1 MDYIFSLLL
10 LFSPLQTQK
19 PLEGKSILF
28 IIAHRGFND
37 TEYRLPR
44 DMFERLGAKVIVASS
59 DTTMAC
65 GMYDLKV
72 KPDTLISEIHN
83 IPYDAVIFIG
93 GMGAQTYWDDTV
105 AHKIANT
112 ALQENKILGAI
123 CIAPVILVYAG
134 VLRWKEATVWANK
147 RTKHI
152 LKQEKV
158 KYIEKPVVTD
168 GKIVT
173 ANGPIAAKEFAE
185 EITRLLLKG
194 NESSNPKSKRGGL

>member
-1 MDYIFSLLL
+1 MEYIISLLL
-10 LFSPLQTQK
+10 LFSPLQVQK

-28 IIAHRGFND
+28 IIAYKGFND
-37 TEYRLPR
+37 TEYQLPR
-44 DMFERLGAKVIVASS
+44 DMFERLGATVIVASS

-72 KPDTLISEIHN
+72 KPNTLLSQVHN
-83 IPYDAVIFIG
+83 IPYDAVIFVG
-93 GMGAQTYWDDTV
+93 GIGAQIYWDDTL

-112 ALQENKILGAI
+112 ALQGNKIIGAI
-123 CIAPVILVYAG
+123 CMAPVILAYAG

-147 RTKHI
+147 GTKHI

-158 KYIEKPVVTD
+158 KYIDKPVVTS

-185 EITRLLLKG
+185 EVTRLLLKS
-194 NESSNPKSKRGGL
+194 NESNSPKSKRGGM